1 MNLQRKIFLITFL
14 GMLAIVGFLSLQ
26 PRNDFPSGKAGAEIE
41 FFIQDGEL
49 GSSIA
54 TNLESKG
61 VIKSAAKFVE
71 EFTKDPKAQGI
82 SAGSHSIE
90 TNIPVKTAI
99 VQLLDPIRLNNLLVV
114 KEGSTLSDVLELLR
128 SNEHIS
134 KTDTSYASVKSLF
147 PKSTKSLEG
156 SLFPARYSFED
167 NISIANALNLMVT
180 KANTEYEKTGLF
192 AGYMKYK
199 PFDLLTI
206 ASMVQIE
213 GDPVTFSRVARVI
226 YNRLE
231 IGMPLQLN
239 ATLQYATNSRGKI
252 MLSNKATKLNSPYNT
267 YKYRGLPPTPISN
280 PSLDAIEATLK
291 PASGDWLYF
300 ITVAPRDTRFTKDF
314 AEFSN
319 WNTEFNNNVAAG
331 KFK

>member
-1 MNLQRKIFLITFL
+1 
-14 GMLAIVGFLSLQ
+14 V
-26 PRNDFPSGKAGAEIE
+26 
-41 FFIQDGEL
+41 
-49 GSSIA
+49 
-54 TNLESKG
+54 
-61 VIKSAAKFVE
+61 KFVE

-99 VQLLDPIRLNNLLVV
+99 AQLLDPKRLNNLLVV
-114 KEGSTLSDVLELLR
+114 KEGSSLSDVLGLLR

-167 NISIANALNLMVT
+167 NISIANALNLMVA
-180 KANTEYEKTGLF
+180 KANTEYEKTGIF
-192 AGYMKYK
+192 AGYEKYK
-199 PFDLLTI
+199 PFDLLII

-213 GDPVTFSRVARVI
+213 GDPATFSRVARVI
-226 YNRLE
+226 YNRLR

-267 YKYRGLPPTPISN
+267 YKYLGLPPTPISN